1 MIHLAAAASSGG
13 AGVTDEVICSAADWG
28 VDG

>member
-1 MIHLAAAASSGG
+1 MMRLAAAAQSGG
-13 AGVTDEVICSAADWG
+13 AGVTDEAICQAAERS